1 MVLTR
6 LTITSTTKT
15 LSIREA
21 MVADQRLRSTK
32 SERLFTLYGC
42 FVRRQLVL
50 VRVEIKV
57 ELMVMLV
64 LVVLSNVVKPCH
76 SPDTCMEL
84 HPNPS
89 TPCPLHRAYP
99 IQLILIFVA
108 SLSKR
113 SNVTS
118 T

>member
-6 LTITSTTKT
+6 LTITSTTKM

-21 MVADQRLRSTK
+21 MVADRRLRSSK

-42 FVRRQLVL
+42 FVRRQLEL

-76 SPDTCMEL
+76 NPDTCMELL

-89 TPCPLHRAYP
+89 TPRPLHRAYP
-99 IQLILIFVA
+99 IQIMFIFVA
-108 SLSKR
+108 SLPK
-113 SNVTS
+113 
-118 T
+118 